1 VETINTDSLPDAEV
15 LHREVYTKSA
25 KGNLMVRKFLVVAT
39 NKEKSKKYPAYVLHY
54 TDFSAGR
61 KDPIKRDIKITNDKE
76 QVMEL
81 LTTTIEKNIKSG
93 WEKQ

>member
-1 VETINTDSLPDAEV
+1 
-15 LHREVYTKSA
+15 
-25 KGNLMVRKFLVVAT
+25 MVRKFLVVAT
-39 NKEKSKKYPAYVLHY
+39 HKEQSNKYPAYVLHY

-61 KDPIKRDIKITNDKE
+61 KDPIKRDIKLTNDKD

-81 LTTTIEKNIKSG
+81 LTATVEKNIKSG